1 VSCPICDG
9 WGSYLLGGEN
19 VRCTCG
25 APDKSRHD
33 RAIARAEKAVVR
45 AAVAFNHV
53 RFSHPPLG
61 EFMGYLHRFED
72 AVDHLLAARAAAKK
86 KGK

>member
-1 VSCPICDG
+1 VTHACDMDGCMNIVSNYHSFCYDHR
-9 WGSYLLGGEN
+9 E
-19 VRCTCG
+19 
-25 APDKSRHD
+25 PDCLA
-33 RAIARAEKAVVR
+33 RAVTRAEKAVVR

>member
-1 VSCPICDG
+1 
-9 WGSYLLGGEN
+9 
-19 VRCTCG
+19 
-25 APDKSRHD
+25 
-33 RAIARAEKAVVR
+33 VVR